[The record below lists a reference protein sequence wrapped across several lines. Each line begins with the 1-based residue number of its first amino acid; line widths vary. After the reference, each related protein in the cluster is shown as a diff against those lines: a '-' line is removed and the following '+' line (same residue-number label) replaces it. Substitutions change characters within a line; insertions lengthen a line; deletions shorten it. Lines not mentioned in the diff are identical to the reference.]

1 MCLLFYRQFYSH
13 IHFIPVH
20 TGPYDRR
27 YFWIDESIHSLCWAA
42 SEKQQKNFK
51 SKRVLSV
58 QLGPSQ
64 SVRCRLDYSPLDIHK
79 HTFRVVFDETSVFD
93 LVAFEEKSYLLWL
106 RELGSLAV
114 DTFVSQPLGQPEFS
128 DGTFSNIRAVTEDFE
143 V

>member
-1 MCLLFYRQFYSH
+1 M
-13 IHFIPVH
+13 
-20 TGPYDRR
+20 
-27 YFWIDESIHSLCWAA
+27 
-42 SEKQQKNFK
+42 
-51 SKRVLSV
+51 
-58 QLGPSQ
+58 
-64 SVRCRLDYSPLDIHK
+64 RCRLDYSPLDIHK

-114 DTFVSQPLGQPEFS
+114 DTFVSQPLGQSEFS